1 LCVDC
6 VFIILI
12 VHYIY
17 MPLVSKTVNNWIYLI
32 ILAHIAHIDTIALY
46 LYYYHVLKIQKL
58 KWKKEP
64 RLILVLV
71 VFTYSILDGLLTLMF
86 VLHNLFLLSS
96 SRKVN
101 VFKF

>member
-1 LCVDC
+1 LNILVNNYACVVLCTYN
-6 VFIILI
+6 I

-32 ILAHIAHIDTIALY
+32 ILAHIAHINTIALY

-58 KWKKEP
+58 KWKKEA

-71 VFTYSILDGLLTLMF
+71 VFTYLILDGLLTLMSVIYNF
-86 VLHNLFLLSS
+86 YYLPVV
-96 SRKVN
+96 R
-101 VFKF
+101 